1 MSTDLR
7 DPEMRD
13 ALDRAVRHLDP
24 DPEARLGNVLRRGG
38 QRRSLRLGAL
48 GAAVALFVAGV
59 GWGAIEIQRQRQ
71 ATPLDSATWQTY
83 RDRQLGW
90 SMASPPGWHLQTFD
104 EGGHGT
110 FRGVLVANVE
120 FDFRHPDLRDTWT
133 GAWDMRGLPTDA
145 VVVQFQYLLPRFE
158 PSGQPDTP
166 FPLSL
171 DDARPVRD
179 RPAYGAPQPRLF
191 LPVIAEGEP
200 GYAVFAWFGSEASPN
215 DRAIAERIVASIT
228 FASSRPPASVVVP
241 NVMGLPE
248 GEAVKML
255 AEVGLLAEVRY
266 QREAVR
272 TGEVLDSDPP
282 SGSEVV
288 AGSNVRL
295 RVAYERPLPVP
306 DASEEQFLNEQL
318 APLGRLVERNRQ
330 AFVGLFRDHSAGTW
344 GTLVVVFNPGTD
356 EDAWRERLD
365 AAAGDLRYRIESCTR
380 SREELEQIQDELA
393 LRTWSPK
400 ARSIGFAAFVDPATC
415 TVRVESDQLTAED
428 IQALS
433 DRFGTA
439 VSLNTSEGASPRLL
453 GTDD

>member
-7 DPEMRD
+7 DPEVRD
-13 ALDRAVRHLDP
+13 ALEGAVRHFDP
-24 DPEARLGNVLRRGG
+24 DPQARLGIVLRRGG
-38 QRRSLRLGAL
+38 LRRSLRLGAV
-48 GAAVALFVAGV
+48 GAVVALFVAGV
-59 GWGAIEIQRQRQ
+59 AWGALEIQRQRSV
-71 ATPLDSATWQTY
+71 TPLDTARWKTY
-83 RDRQLGW
+83 RDRELGW
-90 SMASPPGWHLQTFD
+90 SMGHPPGWHVQTFHD
-104 EGGHGT
+104 EFIGGT
-110 FRGVLVANVE
+110 FRGAVVSNVDYE
-120 FDFRHPDLRDTWT
+120 FRHPDLGASRHTS
-133 GAWDMRGLPTDA
+133 AWDMRGLPPHA
-145 VVVQFQYLLPRFE
+145 AVVQFRAMERFGLPT
-158 PSGQPDTP
+158 QPP
-166 FPLSL
+166 AALFPLSL
-171 DDARPVRD
+171 DHAQRVRD
-179 RPAYGAPQPRLF
+179 RPPYGAPQPRLF
-191 LPVIAEGEP
+191 LPLAGT
-200 GYAVFAWFGSEASPN
+200 GYAVFAWFGSEASTH

-228 FASSRPPASVVVP
+228 FASSRPPVSVVVP

-266 QREAVR
+266 QREAPR
-272 TGEVLDSDPP
+272 TGQVLDSDPP

-288 AGSNVRL
+288 AGSSVRL

-330 AFVGLFRDHSAGTW
+330 AFVGLYRDHSAGTW

-356 EDAWRERLD
+356 EDAWRERLE
-365 AAAGDLRYRIESCTR
+365 AAAGDLPYRLESCTR

-393 LRTWSPK
+393 LRTWSPN
-400 ARSIGFAAFVDPATC
+400 ARSISFGVFVDPATC

-453 GTDD
+453 GTDG